1 MNDNELNNILKEARD
16 KSKKRNF
23 TQSIDLAINTKQID
37 LKKPQNKFTEEIY
50 FLKGR
55 GKDIKIAVIG
65 DTLVIKSKSI
75 ADGLINEKALT
86 TLEKDKKELKK
97 TINKYEYFIA
107 EAPFMLRIG
116 KSLGRFMAPKGKMPK
131 PLPPQADPTPLITQL
146 KNTTRASLKN
156 NSAIHCTIGAESMK
170 NEDIIDNFN
179 AVMQAIEKKFPTGKN
194 NIKSVYIK
202 TTMGKPIKIK
212 Y

>member
-1 MNDNELNNILKEARD
+1 MSDINNILKEVKE

-23 TQSIDLAINTKQID
+23 TQSIDLAINTQQVD
-37 LKKPQNKFTEEIY
+37 LKKPENKFTEEIH
-50 FLKGR
+50 LPKGR
-55 GKDIKIAVIG
+55 GRSLKIAVIG
-65 DTLVIKSKSI
+65 DSLVIKSKGI

-97 TINKYEYFIA
+97 TMDEYDFFIA

-116 KSLGRFMAPKGKMPK
+116 KSLGRFMAPRGKMPK
-131 PLPPQADPTPLITQL
+131 PLPPQADPAPLIARL
-146 KNTTRASLKN
+146 KNTTRASLKK
-156 NSAIHCTIGAESMK
+156 NSAIHCTIGTEKMTEADLTS
-170 NEDIIDNFN
+170 NFN
-179 AVMQAIEKKFPTGKN
+179 AVIQAIEKKLPSGKN

-202 TTMGKPIKIK
+202 TTMGSAIKIN